1 MNPAGTTPAPSA
13 ARGRQSVGA
22 ALTTAGEGQAEELRP
37 PAGELR
43 ISYRGQQSSYQ
54 PGQAVRIG
62 RSPDNDIVVS
72 DPTVSR
78 RHARLSW
85 STGGWVLEDTGRSGT
100 YLHGSPVRRLV
111 IAQPVDL
118 SLAAPDGPVVRLEVA
133 PALADVPLGS
143 PEAPLA
149 TSPDAPPPGP
159 VDAPPPGPVDVPPQG
174 PADGPMVTSPD
185 APMVTSPDAP
195 LQAPAE
201 APPPVPADASPP
213 AGGPASYPA
222 GAPRDELAT
231 AFQILVPVK
240 GWLRDPGWRQGLRL
254 LVIPYALLPLAFIG
268 LFASSGNLSTPG
280 WAYSLYIAPLW
291 AIAFWHLIRPGPIR
305 FVEAQIVIGIVV
317 WVLLWLQFVTVHIN
331 DHLGVPDRFEVAL
344 AVGLNEEI
352 AKALPILVA
361 ALALLWLRGTKL
373 DVRMWMFLGTIAG
386 LTFGV
391 REQAFYTLVD
401 IVGIAHAKVNTQA
414 VVAVLAFAE
423 RVFVD
428 GLQHA
433 VWAGVAAFFIGMA
446 VNYPRRRVW
455 LIAFGI
461 SIPVLLHAMN
471 DWTASITGSIWAPV
485 AVQTVSLVLFLGYT
499 MSAASIEQMVK
510 RTPLFRGDSMLME
523 RYSDPDGP
531 PPT

>member
-1 MNPAGTTPAPSA
+1 M
-13 ARGRQSVGA
+13 
-22 ALTTAGEGQAEELRP
+22 
-37 PAGELR
+37 
-43 ISYRGQQSSYQ
+43 
-54 PGQAVRIG
+54 RIG
-62 RSPDNDIVVS
+62 RSPDNDVVVS

-78 RHARLSW
+78 RHARLTW
-85 STGGWVLEDTGRSGT
+85 GTDGWVLENTGRSGT

-111 IAQPVDL
+111 IGQPVDL
-118 SLAAPDGPVVRLEVA
+118 SLAAPDGPVVRVETA
-133 PALADVPLGS
+133 PAAAD
-143 PEAPLA
+143 APLPTVTDA
-149 TSPDAPPPGP
+149 QPPAPPVPP
-159 VDAPPPGPVDVPPQG
+159 ARPAPPGSVDPSPPAL
-174 PADGPMVTSPD
+174 PADGP
-185 APMVTSPDAP
+185 
-195 LQAPAE
+195 
-201 APPPVPADASPP
+201 ASH
-213 AGGPASYPA
+213 PA

-231 AFQILVPVK
+231 AFQVLVPLK
-240 GWLRDPGWRQGLRL
+240 GWLRDPGWRQWLRL

-291 AIAFWHLIRPGPIR
+291 AIAFWHLIRPGTIR
-305 FVEAQIVIGIVV
+305 FIEAQIVIGIVV

-331 DHLGVPDRFEVAL
+331 DHLGVPDRFGVAL

-361 ALALLWLRGTKL
+361 ALTLLWLRGTKL

-471 DWTASITGSIWAPV
+471 DWTASVTGSIWAPV
-485 AVQTVSLVLFLGYT
+485 LVQTVSLVLFLGYT
-499 MSAASIEQMVK
+499 MSAASIEQKVR

-531 PPT
+531 PPA

>member
-1 MNPAGTTPAPSA
+1 VP
-13 ARGRQSVGA
+13 
-22 ALTTAGEGQAEELRP
+22 P
-37 PAGELR
+37 PAGRLR
-43 ISYRGQQSSYQ
+43 VSYRGQESSYQ
-54 PGQAVRIG
+54 PEQAVRIG
-62 RSPDNDIVVS
+62 RSPNNDVVVS

-78 RHARLSW
+78 LHARLIW
-85 STGGWVLEDTGRSGT
+85 GTGGWVLENTGRSGT
-100 YLHGSPVRRLV
+100 YLHGSPVRRLI
-111 IAQPVDL
+111 IAQPVEL
-118 SLAAPDGPVVRLEVA
+118 ALAAPDGPVIRVEAA
-133 PALADVPLGS
+133 PAA
-143 PEAPLA
+143 
-149 TSPDAPPPGP
+149 
-159 VDAPPPGPVDVPPQG
+159 
-174 PADGPMVTSPD
+174 ADGPGTRVQ
-185 APMVTSPDAP
+185 A
-195 LQAPAE
+195 APAAADGSGTRVQA
-201 APPPVPADASPP
+201 APAAADGSGTRMQAAPAAAD
-213 AGGPASYPA
+213 GP
-222 GAPRDELAT
+222 GVPRDELAT

-240 GWLRDPGWRQGLRL
+240 SWLRDPGWRRGLRL

-305 FVEAQIVIGIVV
+305 FIEAQIAIGLVV
-317 WVLLWLQFVTVHIN
+317 WVMLWLQLVTVHIN
-331 DHLGVPDRFEVAL
+331 DHLGAPGRFVVAL

-352 AKALPILVA
+352 TKALPILVA
-361 ALALLWLRGTKL
+361 ALALLRLRGIKL

-401 IVGIAHAKVNTQA
+401 IVGIAHAKVNTEA

-433 VWAGVAAFFIGMA
+433 VWAGVSAFFIGMA

-455 LIAFGI
+455 LIALGI

-471 DWTASITGSIWAPV
+471 DWSAAATGSIWAPV
-485 AVQTVSLVLFLGYT
+485 AVQAVSLVLFLGYT
-499 MSAASIEQMVK
+499 MSAASIERNVR

-523 RYSDPDGP
+523 RYSDPGGP
-531 PPT
+531 PAS

>member
-1 MNPAGTTPAPSA
+1 
-13 ARGRQSVGA
+13 V
-22 ALTTAGEGQAEELRP
+22 RP

-54 PGQAVRIG
+54 PGRAVRIG
-62 RSPDNDIVVS
+62 RSLDNDVVIS

-78 RHARLSW
+78 KHARLTW
-85 STGGWVLEDTGRSGT
+85 GPGGWVLEDTGRSGT
-100 YLHGSPVRRLV
+100 YLNGSPVRRLV

-118 SLAAPDGPVVRLEVA
+118 ALAAPDGPVVRVEAA
-133 PALADVPLGS
+133 PAPAGATP
-143 PEAPLA
+143 PPPAP
-149 TSPDAPPPGP
+149 APPP
-159 VDAPPPGPVDVPPQG
+159 APPPP
-174 PADGPMVTSPD
+174 
-185 APMVTSPDAP
+185 
-195 LQAPAE
+195 APAPAPATAPAPSTE
-201 APPPVPADASPP
+201 DPATPVPAVPALVTEPAPPPAGAVPSPAGPVPPP
-213 AGGPASYPA
+213 AGAVPSPAGPVPPPAGAVPSPAGPVPPPA
-222 GAPRDELAT
+222 GAPREELAT

-254 LVIPYALLPLAFIG
+254 LIIPYALLPLIFIG

-305 FVEAQIVIGIVV
+305 FIEAQIAIGIVV
-317 WVLLWLQFVTVHIN
+317 WVLLWLQLVTVHIN
-331 DHLGVPDRFEVAL
+331 DHLGAPGRFGVAL

-352 AKALPILVA
+352 TKALPILVA
-361 ALALLWLRGTKL
+361 ALLLLWLRGTKL

-401 IVGIAHAKVNTQA
+401 IVGIAHAKVNTEA

-433 VWAGVAAFFIGMA
+433 VWAGVSAFFIGMA

-455 LIAFGI
+455 LIALGI

-471 DWTASITGSIWAPV
+471 DWTASATGSIWAPV
-485 AVQTVSLVLFLGYT
+485 LIQAVSLVLFLGYT
-499 MSAASIEQMVK
+499 MSAASIERKVR

-523 RYSDPDGP
+523 RYSDPG
-531 PPT
+531 T